1 MVVRMRKGLAAAV
14 LTASAVV
21 AVASTS
27 SGAALGRHAVAHA
40 ASNSGA
46 GAAATNAELVRDQ
59 HITVNTTKYKKP
71 GPYTIGIIPQGPIN
85 GWGEMFNLTAEYTLR
100 HSGKVKSILLQNPQG
115 DPNNQISE
123 MQTMI
128 VQRPDAIILTPL
140 SKAGLAASVT
150 RAQAAGIPVILCG
163 SGVSN
168 NAWVTQGGRNLYQ
181 TAYNSAT
188 KLARMMGGKGN
199 LMMLNGIAGSD
210 TAITWNTAAHDALK
224 KFPKIHIVADQYSNW
239 SISLAKTDA
248 AAIIAANPKI
258 NGVWTGGSE
267 NAIGAVEA
275 FAAAHKPMP
284 VFGTTNP
291 LNGFLALAKRYH
303 FHFVADPYPPE
314 MAQLCANLALKV
326 LQGKPVKKYVDMLSL
341 GIKGVAEY
349 TDAQLNQNYVPKYN
363 TDFIGPAVIPA
374 SALTTFL
381 AKK

>member
-1 MVVRMRKGLAAAV
+1 MVLRTKKGFAAALLAA
-14 LTASAVV
+14 SGVV
-21 AVASTS
+21 AVASAS
-27 SGAALGRHAVAHA
+27 SGAAVGLHTGAHA
-40 ASNSGA
+40 TSTGA
-46 GAAATNAELVRDQ
+46 GAAATNAQLVHDE
-59 HITVNTTKYKKP
+59 HVTVNTSKYKKA

-85 GWGEMFNLTAEYTLR
+85 GWGEMFNLTAEYTLK
-100 HSGKVKSILLQNPQG
+100 HSGKVKNILLENPQG

-140 SKAGLAASVT
+140 SKAGLAASVA
-150 RAQAAGIPVILCG
+150 RAQSVGIPVILCG
-163 SGVSN
+163 SGVAN

-188 KLARMMGGKGN
+188 RLAKMMGGKGN

-210 TAITWNTAAHDALK
+210 TAITWNTAAHNAFK
-224 KFPKIHIVADQYSNW
+224 KFPNIHVVADQYSNW

-248 AAIIAANPKI
+248 AAIITAHPNI
-258 NGVWTGGSE
+258 TGVWTGGSE
-267 NAIGAVEA
+267 NAIGAIEA

-284 VFGTTNP
+284 IFGTTNP
-291 LNGFLALAKRYH
+291 LNGFLALAKQYH
-303 FHFVADPYPPE
+303 IRFVADPYPPE

-326 LQGKPVKKYVDMLSL
+326 LQGKSVKKYVDMLSL

-349 TDAQLNQNYVPKYN
+349 TNAQLNQNYVPKYN

-374 SALTTFL
+374 SELTTFL